1 MKDAVRGPSDWSIFL
16 YFFRYLVPLW
26 DKVLLVLLFSV
37 ILTLLDINTILLP
50 LLVRKF
56 IDQVLGQGD
65 WRLLKILTFVIA
77 CQIVVF
83 VSFSIFSEILKYVV
97 SLRLAARL
105 GRDVFKHVLRL
116 PLSFFQKRPL
126 GEHMYRVGTSFD
138 PGFANLAIIG
148 YFFELTGSTKSAQQ
162 PVVANDV
169 DSVLGMMT
177 QSTELLV
184 RVVTRLALII
194 GTIALGFDRT
204 VGVALLVFCVPYSLA
219 IHWLYN
225 YQRRIE
231 GRYREKSQ
239 GFIAGLQEWF
249 AGVKTIKAFGKSP
262 SQYGR
267 NIADYVRMLRVE
279 WQNYFMKLVTD
290 DFILGCR
297 YAFIAGTLFY
307 VCVSR
312 KPTAGTIF
320 GLYLLLDQFF
330 GPLTL
335 FIRIVE
341 GIRIQ
346 LIPARRLMETLSA
359 RPTIIEKEKAVPLA
373 SFAGPYE
380 LQDVSFG
387 YTPERE
393 VLSGVTLRVEPGTR
407 VGIVGP
413 SGSGKSSLVNLL
425 MRFYDPDAGR
435 IIADA
440 VDLKDLR
447 MGAYYRNIGIVL
459 QEDFLFGGSVLENI
473 RYGKPGATDD
483 EVAAAARLA
492 AVHDDIMAL
501 PQGYDTDLAE
511 GTRLSGGQ
519 RQRVAIARALIRDPS
534 VLILDEATSAL
545 DSNTA
550 HVIEETLSRVSRGKT
565 VIMVTHKMASVR
577 DFDMIYVIHQGRIQ
591 EKGTFSGLMS
601 RGGMFASL
609 YEQQMRGGN
618 DRG

>member
-1 MKDAVRGPSDWSIFL
+1 MKDDGRGLSDWGIFL
-16 YFFRYLVPLW
+16 YFFRYLFPLR
-26 DKVLLVLLFSV
+26 DKVILVLLFSV
-37 ILTLLDINTILLP
+37 ILTVLDINTILLP

-65 WRLLKILTFVIA
+65 WRLLKILTCVIA
-77 CQIVVF
+77 CQIAVF
-83 VSFSIFSEILKYVV
+83 VSFGIFSEILKYAV
-97 SLRLAARL
+97 SLRLAARI
-105 GRDVFKHVLRL
+105 GRDVLKHVLRL

-126 GEHMYRVGTSFD
+126 GEHMYRVGTAFD
-138 PGFANLAIIG
+138 PGFANLAIFG
-148 YFFELTGSTKSAQQ
+148 YLFEMTGSTKSAQQ

-169 DSVLGMMT
+169 DGVLGMIT
-177 QSTELLV
+177 QSPDLLV
-184 RVVTRLALII
+184 RVATRLALII
-194 GTIALGFDRT
+194 LTIALGFNKT

-225 YQRRIE
+225 FQRRIE

-239 GFIAGLQEWF
+239 GFIAGLQQWF
-249 AGVKTIKAFGKSP
+249 AGIKTIKAFGKSP

-307 VCVSR
+307 VCVSQ

-335 FIRIVE
+335 SIRVIE

-346 LIPARRLMETLSA
+346 LIPARRLMETLSV
-359 RPTIIEKEKAVPLA
+359 RPAILEKEGAVPLA
-373 SFAGPYE
+373 AFAGPYQV
-380 LQDVSFG
+380 QDVSFG
-387 YTPERE
+387 YARDKE

-435 IIADA
+435 IMADA
-440 VDLKDLR
+440 VDLKDLQ

-459 QEDFLFGGSVLENI
+459 QEDFLFSGSVLENI
-473 RYGKPGATDD
+473 RYGKPGATDE

-501 PQGYDTDLAE
+501 PQAYDTDLAE
-511 GTRLSGGQ
+511 GAGLSGGQ
-519 RQRVAIARALIRDPS
+519 RQRVAIARALIRNPS

-545 DSNTA
+545 DSNTTQ
-550 HVIEETLSRVSRGKT
+550 VIEETLRRVSRDKT
-565 VIMVTHKMASVR
+565 LIMVTHKMTSVR
-577 DFDMIYVIHQGRIQ
+577 DFDIIYVIHQGRIREQ
-591 EKGTFSGLMS
+591 GSFSELMS

-609 YEQQMRGGN
+609 YHRQMRGAIE
-618 DRG
+618 